1 MAFWVGSMV
10 IHPFE
15 KDKALRRKMAFLGIR
30 EEDIQE
36 HFVRSSGPGGQNVNK
51 TSSCVQLKHLP
62 SGIEVKCQ
70 QERSQLLNRLLARE
84 LLVNKIEEGMLKR
97 AAFERSRR
105 EKEKRKNRRRSRK
118 AKQIMLEGKRRR
130 AEKKKFRAKPNLR
143 DVE

>member
-1 MAFWVGSMV
+1 MS

-15 KDKALRRKMAFLGIR
+15 KDKALRRKMVFLGIR

-62 SGIEVKCQ
+62 TGIEVKCQ

-105 EKEKRKNRRRSRK
+105 EKEKRKNRRRSHK
-118 AKQIMLEGKRRR
+118 AKQIMLEGKKRR
-130 AEKKKFRAKPNLR
+130 AEKKKLRSKPNLR
-143 DVE
+143 DIE